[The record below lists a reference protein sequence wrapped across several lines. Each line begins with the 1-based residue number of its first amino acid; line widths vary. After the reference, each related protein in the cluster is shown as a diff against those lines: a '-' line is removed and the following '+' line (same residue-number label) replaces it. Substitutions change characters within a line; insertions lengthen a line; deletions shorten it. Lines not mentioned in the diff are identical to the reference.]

1 LKLGVCSQTTTLSH
15 HGRPR
20 AFHQPFAGNSSA
32 KNQSTAE
39 LPEAEKPVE
48 LKNSLEK
55 SKEAD
60 RTSSNEELIDENAQ
74 SGTQKAQAST
84 LAWTRNT
91 LIAAYIL

>member
-1 LKLGVCSQTTTLSH
+1 MAIRK
-15 HGRPR
+15 R
-20 AFHQPFAGNSSA
+20 FINPFAGNGSA
-32 KNQSTAE
+32 RNQPAVDLPGAE
-39 LPEAEKPVE
+39 TSIDLR
-48 LKNSLEK
+48 NSLDK

-60 RTSSNEELIDENAQ
+60 RVSSDEELIDENAQ

>member
-1 LKLGVCSQTTTLSH
+1 MAVRK
-15 HGRPR
+15 R
-20 AFHQPFAGNSSA
+20 FINPFAGNGPA
-32 KNQSTAE
+32 KNQSAAD
-39 LPEAEKPVE
+39 LPEVETPVD

-60 RTSSNEELIDENAQ
+60 RASSNEELIDENAQ